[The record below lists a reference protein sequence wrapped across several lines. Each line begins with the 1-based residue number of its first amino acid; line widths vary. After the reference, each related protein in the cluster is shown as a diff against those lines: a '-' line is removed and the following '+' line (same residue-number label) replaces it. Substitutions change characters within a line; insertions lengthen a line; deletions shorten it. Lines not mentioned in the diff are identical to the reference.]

1 MASILELVAAQNAT
15 SIPHHDRGIASTRDT
30 PQDQG
35 AQAQQ
40 ATKAPNTPSM
50 RGELDAQIN
59 EGAKDAQE
67 RGEQQREEE
76 NQQTATAQPN
86 EASP

>member
-1 MASILELVAAQNAT
+1 
-15 SIPHHDRGIASTRDT
+15 
-30 PQDQG
+30 
-35 AQAQQ
+35 
-40 ATKAPNTPSM
+40 M

-76 NQQTATAQPN
+76 NQQTVTAQPN